1 MKKMIV
7 WIILVVMLAIV
18 ASAQAGLIYDDAYYK
33 LHAGAFRGLGQNDP
47 FRRHLVEVDALL
59 FAGTGD
65 SAVWYV
71 NSNVSTEGD
80 GTSWT
85 NARDTVQEAIA
96 LASAGDFVDIAESHV
111 ESGSD
116 PCLINVT
123 VAGLTIRHYGNGDRQ
138 GTYTFADTDT
148 TFRIGAANVTILGG
162 RLLAGIS
169 EVVTGFDVTAAA
181 SNFTAIGVVFPEPL
195 SSAYEFDISVQLTS
209 GANDVSFIGCK
220 AYSADA
226 TGATSWLDGAAAA
239 LNRLTLVG
247 NVIHGQYSVAPVF
260 SDQADLETYITYNTV
275 TNMTT
280 NQDAIEF
287 TGNATGWMHNNLVS
301 TDAIGTSIDPGRM
314 SDSDNRWDDFGT
326 YDTTAVPWTT
336 NETGVNRWGASELA
350 QIEGEV
356 EDALAVELL
365 EKFLANIDGGSNAYP
380 DSVVAQSMLAFLMC
394 TGANPAITTF
404 DNTTDSLQA
413 IADHV
418 QTLIT
423 TGAGT
428 GVYPSG
434 ITNESIIA
442 FILASGA
449 TATASTYDN
458 TTDSLQAISDRVTTI
473 AGNVDSTT
481 TIAGRTY
488 ATQITGVTIADNDL
502 FLVAG
507 GPIMITSFVGEVTT
521 VIPATACTTK
531 IWMNATEA
539 GLDYDFSTAVD
550 MTGSVDGGRIIF
562 TNVNPSV
569 LTPLALGAT
578 GAGSLMS
585 SWYCVPGMIQAVDSD
600 DNTPA
605 GAITW
610 SMTWIPIVD
619 GVTVA
624 AQ

>member
-7 WIILVVMLAIV
+7 LMILAIV

-33 LHAGAFRGLGQNDP
+33 LHIGAFRGRGQNDP

-65 SAVWYV
+65 AAVWYV

-85 NARDTVQEAIA
+85 NAKDTVQEAIA
-96 LASAGDFVDIAESHV
+96 LASAGDFIDVAEAHA

-116 PCLINVT
+116 PCLVNVT
-123 VAGLTIRHYGNGDRQ
+123 VAGLTIRHYGNGSRQ
-138 GTYTFADTDT
+138 GSYTFADTDT
-148 TFRIGAANVTILGG
+148 TFRIGAANVTIIGG
-162 RLLAGIS
+162 RFVAGIS
-169 EVVTGFDVTAAA
+169 AVVVGIDVAAA
-181 SNFTAIGVVFPEPL
+181 ADYFVLLSADFPEP
-195 SSAYEFDISVQLTS
+195 SSVAYEFVRAIMLTTAADNVKIIDCDYS
-209 GANDVSFIGCK
+209 NVGAI
-220 AYSADA
+220 
-226 TGATSWLDGAAAA
+226 GATNFLDLDTGIVDELQIIGNKIKGEFSEGAIHSDKVC
-239 LNRLTLVG
+239 TQMWIES
-247 NVIHGQYSVAPVF
+247 NV
-260 SDQADLETYITYNTV
+260 V
-275 TNMTT
+275 TNLTTGQHGIEMT
-280 NQDAIEF
+280 A
-287 TGNATGWMHNNLVS
+287 NATGVLKDNVVS
-301 TDAIGTSIDPGRM
+301 TDTVAASYDIGYLEELGI
-314 SDSDNRWDDFGT
+314 NWWDDEGT
-326 YDTTAVPWTT
+326 RDTSPVPWTT

-428 GVYPSG
+428 GVYPTG
-434 ITNESIIA
+434 ITNESIFA

-449 TATASTYDN
+449 SATASTYDN

-481 TIAGRTY
+481 TVAGRTY
-488 ATQITGVTIADNDL
+488 ATQITDVTIADNDL

-507 GPIMITSFVGEVTT
+507 GPIMITSFIGEVTT

-585 SWYCVPGMIQAVDSD
+585 SWYCVPGLIQAVDSD